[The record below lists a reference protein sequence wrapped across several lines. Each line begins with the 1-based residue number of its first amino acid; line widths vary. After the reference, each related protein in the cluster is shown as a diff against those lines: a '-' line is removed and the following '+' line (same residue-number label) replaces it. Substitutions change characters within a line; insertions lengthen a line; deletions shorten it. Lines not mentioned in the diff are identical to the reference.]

1 MNTLSET
8 ITDKIAIEQVT
19 ARGQGSYQFVSGATD
34 ISPPAERSED
44 VSNDDQVE
52 LPRHRIGR
60 QIPSRERDIA
70 ARNVSVDPKQSLVAG
85 NRGGEKCPFAVTRS
99 RRRPHQW
106 QLRNYKQARSLASGA
121 AS

>member
-70 ARNVSVDPKQSLVAG
+70 ARNVSVAATVRVSTLRGYRRLWRLQAGLGENACPHLDPQSDG
-85 NRGGEKCPFAVTRS
+85 
-99 RRRPHQW
+99 
-106 QLRNYKQARSLASGA
+106 
-121 AS
+121 